1 MKERRV
7 YTAEFKRE
15 AVRLCEQ
22 PETSVVQIAEE
33 LGISDHSLY
42 KWRRRA
48 KERGELAFPGNG
60 KVALTSEQ
68 QENVRLRKE
77 LERVTQGA
85 RAVRPR
91 RSRLAERDILK
102 KATMFFAKESK

>member
-7 YTAEFKRE
+7 YTAEFKQE

-22 PETSVVQIAEE
+22 PGASVVQIATE

-48 KERGELAFPGNG
+48 RERGELAFPGNG
-60 KVALTSEQ
+60 KVALTAEQ
-68 QENVRLRKE
+68 QENLRLRKE
-77 LERVTQGA
+77 LERVTQ
-85 RAVRPR
+85 
-91 RSRLAERDILK
+91 ERDILK